1 MLKRSEGIS
10 FTSPLPQCFQFT
22 IFQDY
27 AMFSNCNDFNHDVFK
42 LQITMFQIA
51 MPSTTM
57 FQMANANG
65 KWQMQMANLQITMFQ
80 IAMPSNTMFQIAN
93 GKMAN
98 YNISKLPR
106 F

>member
-1 MLKRSEGIS
+1 
-10 FTSPLPQCFQFT
+10 
-22 IFQDY
+22 
-27 AMFSNCNDFNHDVFK
+27 MFSNCNDFNLDVFK

-51 MPSTTM
+51 MPSTIM

-65 KWQMQMANLQITMFQ
+65 KLQITMFQ